1 MSTKFTVMEATIAL
15 VNEFGKLN
23 LLRNRLK
30 KVTLEDQLVIDPLDP
45 FGSPFASET
54 QVSLRQ
60 EIRSIERHLKKVLKY
75 LSSACGRA
83 LQNYNEQNLLERRFV
98 SKHESK
104 LVPCDAYQVIN
115 CGPGLH

>member
-1 MSTKFTVMEATIAL
+1 MEATIAL
-15 VNEFGKLN
+15 INEFGRLN

-30 KVTLEDQLVIDPLDP
+30 TVILEDQLYFNPLDP
-45 FGSPFASET
+45 CGSPFASED
-54 QVSLRQ
+54 QAILRKEIASL
-60 EIRSIERHLKKVLKY
+60 ERHLKKVLKY

-83 LQNYNEQNLLERRFV
+83 LQNYNEQDLLERRFV

-104 LVPCDAYQVIN
+104 LVPCSACQVIN